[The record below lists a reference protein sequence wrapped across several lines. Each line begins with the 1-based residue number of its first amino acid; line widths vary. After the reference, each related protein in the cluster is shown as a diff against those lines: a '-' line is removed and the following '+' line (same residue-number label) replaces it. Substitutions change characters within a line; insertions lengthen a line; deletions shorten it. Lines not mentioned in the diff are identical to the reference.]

1 MGRARTGSS
10 PGRAP
15 IEDSAHTESLEKEES
30 AVDPREASD
39 RWEIRNAIDEYASA
53 LDDRDVAR
61 LVDVFTDDA
70 YFFVSPAGSDESL
83 VSYSGPSGIAEVM
96 ELLSG
101 FGETFHVMLNHQA
114 SVAGDTATS
123 LTYCSANH
131 LIGDP
136 PQVNLEMHLKYKDE
150 LKRTSDGWKIAR
162 RQVIRYWQEVHK
174 LLDASVEQALGEA
187 LQAEDIGAAVREW
200 APLALRA

>member
-1 MGRARTGSS
+1 MGRVDRGSS
-10 PGRAP
+10 PARAP
-15 IEDSAHTESLEKEES
+15 IGDSAHGIALKKEEL
-30 AVDPREASD
+30 AVDSREASD

-70 YFFVSPAGSDESL
+70 YFFVSPAGSDETL
-83 VSYSGPSGIAEVM
+83 VSYSGPSGVAEVM

-136 PQVNLEMHLKYKDE
+136 PQVNLEMHLKYRDE
-150 LKRTSDGWKIAR
+150 LKRTSEGWKIAR
-162 RQVIRYWQEVHK
+162 RQVVRYWQEVHK
-174 LLDASVEQALGEA
+174 LLDTSVEEALGEA
-187 LQAEDIGAAVREW
+187 LQAEDIGAAVRKW
-200 APLALRA
+200 APLALEA